1 MILIISFSI
10 PIYWAISNI
19 FFETVTLLDP
29 HVVTPQPIVAG
40 EEIRVEYI
48 IIRHKACTLVVRSM
62 LERTAGTFKGRQYLL
77 GQRQITF
84 ESSPIPFVTGFTAI
98 VPEQLPEDPTLDEA
112 NYDTFNE
119 ARYYCNGLDFVIP
132 RYLTT
137 KGQNE
142 TPRIHVL
149 IKRRS

>member
-1 MILIISFSI
+1 
-10 PIYWAISNI
+10 
-19 FFETVTLLDP
+19 
-29 HVVTPQPIVAG
+29 
-40 EEIRVEYI
+40 
-48 IIRHKACTLVVRSM
+48 M
-62 LERTAGTFKGRQYLL
+62 LERIAGVFKGRQYLL

-98 VPEQLPEDPTLDEA
+98 IPEQLPEDPTLDEA
-112 NYDTFNE
+112 NYETFNE